1 MDSST
6 ERFDH
11 NGGYYGRIGTIAAG
25 ISIKEVFT
33 EIIVDYLERSASA
46 VISGAWQR
54 ARARSI
60 LP

>member
-33 EIIVDYLERSASA
+33 EIIVDYLERSTSA
-46 VISGAWQR
+46 LISGTWQ
-54 ARARSI
+54 
-60 LP
+60 